1 MRNIFLLKDKRG
13 VSLLEVL
20 VSMLILGFGLLGL
33 APMIVMS
40 IEGNVISRD
49 HSDVSRLAKEKIE
62 YYEGLDSLP
71 SMPFVELEDSV
82 NNMYSRLT
90 CLRDST
96 VDILIPG
103 GVAQV
108 DVQLSWLDNH
118 SVNRTITYSTYI
130 LK

>member
-1 MRNIFLLKDKRG
+1 MRDKVLIG
-13 VSLLEVL
+13 NNKGISLLEVL
-20 VSMLILGFGLLGL
+20 VSLLILGFGMLGL

-62 YYEGLDSLP
+62 YYEGLGTLP
-71 SMPFVELEDSV
+71 SMPYIELEDSV
-82 NNMYSRLT
+82 SNIYSRLT
-90 CLRDST
+90 CLRDAT
-96 VDILIPG
+96 VDSLIPA

-108 DVQLSWLDNH
+108 DVQLSWVDNH
-118 SVNRTITYSTYI
+118 SVNRTVTYSTYI

>member
-1 MRNIFLLKDKRG
+1 MRKIFLLKDKRG

-20 VSMLILGFGLLGL
+20 ISLLILGFGLLGL

-62 YYEGLDSLP
+62 YYESLDSLP

-82 NNMYSRLT
+82 SNMYSRLT

-96 VDILIPG
+96 IDTLIPG
-103 GVAQV
+103 RGSPGRCPVGVGGQP
-108 DVQLSWLDNH
+108 
-118 SVNRTITYSTYI
+118 
-130 LK
+130 

>member
-1 MRNIFLLKDKRG
+1 MRKIFLLKDKSG

-20 VSMLILGFGLLGL
+20 VSLLILGFGLLGL

-71 SMPFVELEDSV
+71 SMPFIEQEKQF
-82 NNMYSRLT
+82 
-90 CLRDST
+90 T
-96 VDILIPG
+96 VLSIREINSE
-103 GVAQV
+103 AF
-108 DVQLSWLDNH
+108 QLGIGKYAT
-118 SVNRTITYSTYI
+118 VGFFGQ
-130 LK
+130 

>member
-1 MRNIFLLKDKRG
+1 MKLNLIHNKKG

-20 VSMLILGFGLLGL
+20 ISLLILGFGLLGL

-62 YYEGLDSLP
+62 YYEGLDTLP
-71 SMPFVELEDSV
+71 SMPYVEQEDSV
-82 NNMYSRLT
+82 SNLYSRLT
-90 CLRDST
+90 VLRDST
-96 VDILIPG
+96 VDVSIPG
-103 GVAQV
+103 GVAQI
-108 DVQLSWLDNH
+108 DVQLAWVDNH
-118 SVNRTITYSTYI
+118 SVNQTVTYSTYI